1 MVKDEFREAT
11 LEALG
16 RLPHSDLDGL
26 SDEAAYWY
34 RYQDQIRKELLDCNL
49 DGFLR
54 GTRIEG
60 TMAPRNAPRFHHE
73 FTTLQKQPDWQSR
86 WYPAIREVPVG
97 KPVPHVHCEE
107 TSPNAIHQAYHLLQ
121 FELTTG
127 KQISDLQFI
136 FEFGGGYGCLCR
148 IAHKLGFQG
157 RYTIYDLPVLSL
169 LQWYYLGTVGIGGV
183 DLITDIS
190 SLKVS
195 LEQIPDESLFVAIW
209 SLCEVDMPLR
219 RKIERLVAEFPT
231 FLLAYHRSMLGIDNI
246 AYFDGFAR
254 RHDRDW
260 TKWRVKHLRAHYYL
274 IGRQNDSDIQTLD

>member
-1 MVKDEFREAT
+1 MVKGDFRETT
-11 LEALG
+11 LEALR

-34 RYQDQIRKELLDCNL
+34 HYQNQIRQELLDCNL
-49 DGFLR
+49 DEFLQ

-73 FTTLQKQPDWQSR
+73 FTALQERSDWQSR
-86 WYPAIREVPVG
+86 WRPAIHEVPVG
-97 KPVPHVHCEE
+97 KPVPYVHHGE

-121 FELTTG
+121 FELVTR
-127 KQISDLQFI
+127 KRIHDLQFI

-148 IAHKLGFQG
+148 IAHELGFQG
-157 RYTIYDLPVLSL
+157 QYVIYDLPVLSL
-169 LQWYYLGTVGIGGV
+169 LQEYYLGTVGLGAV
-183 DLITDIS
+183 KLATDIP
-190 SLKVS
+190 SLKVL
-195 LEQIPDESLFVAIW
+195 LEQVPRESLFIAIW

-219 RKIERLVAEFPT
+219 REIERLVAEFPT

-246 AYFDGFAR
+246 AYFDEFAR
-254 RHDRDW
+254 RYDRDW

-274 IGRQNDSDIQTLD
+274 IGR